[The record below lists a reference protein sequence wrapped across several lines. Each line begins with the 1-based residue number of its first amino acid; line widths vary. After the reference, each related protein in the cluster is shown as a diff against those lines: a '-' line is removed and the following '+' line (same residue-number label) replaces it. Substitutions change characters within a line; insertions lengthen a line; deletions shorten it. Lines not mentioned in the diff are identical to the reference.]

1 MIIKS
6 EYIDPIN
13 QELPLQRKE
22 NKRKCSTE
30 EGASWKLEAHIV
42 KGPIALQEKILKVPI
57 FF

>member
-22 NKRKCSTE
+22 KKRKCSTE